1 MKNKVTIYD
10 TTLRDG
16 AQGEG
21 VSFSDSG
28 KVRFAKMMD
37 EFGIDYIEGGFAGSN
52 PRDQQFFKDIKK
64 EKLSFARI
72 AAFGS
77 TRRADLDAKND
88 PQLKG
93 LLAADTEWV
102 TIYGKSWLLHVTDVL
117 KTTGKNNL
125 QMIADSVGFLK
136 SNGRKVFFDA
146 EHFFDG
152 YKADSEYALKALA
165 AALREGASGVV
176 LCDTNGGCLPHEV
189 FTITKAVCKAFP
201 KVEVGIHVHNDGGLA
216 VANSLEAVRAGA
228 CQVQGTI
235 NGYGERT
242 GNANLV
248 SIIPSL
254 ELKMGRVCV
263 GAKNLRRLRE
273 VSLVTDDL
281 ANQRVDSRQPYVGNT
296 AFSHKAGMHVNA
308 VQKNTKTFEHIAPE
322 QVGNQRHVL
331 ISELSGASNVL
342 MKAQELGID
351 VSDISK
357 EDSRA
362 VLEELKVRENKG
374 YSYEAADGSFKIL
387 LQKVLNKHKPFFE
400 LEGFRVIVEKRG
412 REAPCISEA
421 TIKVKVGNETELTAG
436 EGHGPV
442 DALNAALRAALT
454 RFYPE
459 IDDIALTDYRVRILD
474 PKLATRALT
483 RVLIESGDGKS
494 QWGTVG
500 VSENIIEASWQALLD
515 SVEHKLFEAA
525 AEKK

>member
-1 MKNKVTIYD
+1 MKNKVDIYD

-37 EFGIDYIEGGFAGSN
+37 ELGVDYIEGGYAGSN
-52 PRDQQFFKDIKK
+52 PRDRKFFKDIKK
-64 EKLSFARI
+64 EKLSTARI

-77 TRRADLDAKND
+77 TRRADLDAADD
-88 PQLKG
+88 PQLQG

-102 TIYGKSWLLHVTDVL
+102 TVYGKSWLLHVTDVL

-125 QMIADSVGFLK
+125 QMIADTVGFLK
-136 SNGRKVFFDA
+136 SSGRKVFFDA

-152 YKADSEYALKALA
+152 YKADADYALQALGV
-165 AALREGASGVV
+165 ALHEGASGIV

-189 FTITKAVCKAFP
+189 FAMTKAVCKAFP
-201 KVEVGIHVHNDGGLA
+201 KTDVGIHVHNDGGLA
-216 VANSLEAVRAGA
+216 VANSIEAVRAGA
-228 CQVQGTI
+228 RQVQGTI
-235 NGYGERT
+235 NVYGERT

-248 SIIPSL
+248 SILPTL
-254 ELKMGRVCV
+254 ELKMGYACV
-263 GAKNLRRLRE
+263 GEMNLRRLRE
-273 VSLVTDDL
+273 ISLITDDL
-281 ANQRVDSRQPYVGNT
+281 ANQRVDARQPYVGST

-331 ISELSGASNVL
+331 ISELSGASNVM

-351 VSDISK
+351 VSGVSK
-357 EDSRA
+357 QDARA
-362 VLEELKVRENKG
+362 MLEELKVREHKG
-374 YSYEAADGSFKIL
+374 YSYESADGSFKIM
-387 LQKVLNKHKPFFE
+387 LQKVLHKHKPFFE

-412 REAPCISEA
+412 REEPCISEA

-442 DALNAALRAALT
+442 DALNAALRDALT

-459 IDDIALTDYRVRILD
+459 ITDIALTDYRVRILD
-474 PKLATRALT
+474 PKLATRAMT
-483 RVLIESGDGKS
+483 RVVIESGDGKS

-515 SVEHKLFEAA
+515 SVEHKLFEVAS
-525 AEKK
+525 KKQ

>member
-1 MKNKVTIYD
+1 MNKKVYIYD

-28 KVRFAKMMD
+28 KVRFAKMVD
-37 EFGIDYIEGGFAGSN
+37 ELGVDYIEGGYAGSN
-52 PRDQQFFKDIKK
+52 PRDQKFFKDIKK
-64 EKLSFARI
+64 EKLSHAHI
-72 AAFGS
+72 TAFGS
-77 TRRADLDAKND
+77 TRRTDLNAKDD
-88 PQLKG
+88 PQLQG

-125 QMIADSVGFLK
+125 QMIADTVGFLK
-136 SNGRKVFFDA
+136 SAGRNVFFDA

-152 YKADSEYALKALA
+152 YKADAEYAIKALG

-189 FTITKAVCKAFP
+189 FAITKAVRKAFP
-201 KVEVGIHVHNDGGLA
+201 KTEVGIHVHNDGGLA

-228 CQVQGTI
+228 RHVQGTM

-248 SIIPSL
+248 SILPSL
-254 ELKMGRVCV
+254 ELKMGYACV
-263 GAKNLRRLRE
+263 GEKNLRRLRE
-273 VSLVTDDL
+273 ISLITDDL
-281 ANQRVDSRQPYVGNT
+281 ANQRVDARQPYVGST

-308 VQKNTKTFEHIAPE
+308 VLKNTKTFEHISPE
-322 QVGNQRHVL
+322 QVGNKRHVL
-331 ISELSGASNVL
+331 ISELSGASNVM

-351 VSDISK
+351 VTGISK
-357 EDSRA
+357 QDSRA
-362 VLEELKVRENKG
+362 ILEELKMRENKG
-374 YSYEAADGSFKIL
+374 FSYESADGSFKIM

-412 REAPCISEA
+412 REEPCISEA

-459 IDDIALTDYRVRILD
+459 IEDITLTDYRVRILD
-474 PKLATRALT
+474 PKLATRAMT
-483 RVLIESGDGKS
+483 RVVIESGDGKT

-515 SVEHKLFEAA
+515 SVEHKLFEIAL
-525 AEKK
+525 EKQ